1 MRATINSSC
10 RCIFSAAA
18 LGRAALVLAVLL
30 VLGAAAGSAAAQ
42 SIAVPA
48 YFYPGGSPDYW
59 TQLGQAG
66 PGALAVMNPDSGPGS
81 APDPNYVSAVEAA
94 EAAGITVVGYV
105 YTSYGSRSLRAVES
119 DVNKYYNWYPV
130 QGIFFDEA
138 STSCSQEP
146 YYAQLN
152 SFVKAK
158 GGVARTVLN
167 PGTQTNQCYA
177 SAADTLL
184 TFEGSDSEY
193 VNSYSAPS
201 WVSSYPASRFWHV
214 IYGTSTTSAMAT
226 AVQLSKARNAGYVY
240 VTSASL
246 PNPYD
251 VLPTLYW
258 SSELAD
264 TGATGALSA
273 PTNTAVPIVSGADT
287 QGQALSTSTGSWSGS
302 PAPTYTYQWQDCGS
316 TGASCTNISGAT
328 ASSYTLAGGDVG
340 RTIVAVVTATN
351 SQGQA
356 SASSTATAVV
366 QAALSA
372 PTNTA
377 VPIVSGADTQGQALS
392 TSTGSWSGSPAPTY
406 TYQWQDCGSTG
417 ASCTNISGAT
427 ASSYTLAGG
436 DVGRTIVAVVTATN
450 SQGQASASSTATAVV
465 QAALSA
471 PTNTAVPIVSGADT
485 QGQALS
491 TSTGSWSGSP
501 APTYTYQWQD
511 CGSTGASC
519 TNISGATASSY
530 TLAGGDVGR
539 TIVAVVTATNSQGQA
554 SASSTA
560 TAVVQAALSA
570 PTNTAVPI
578 VSGADTQGQALSTST
593 GSWSGSPAPTYTYQW
608 QDCGST
614 GASCTNISGATA
626 SSYTLAGGDVGRTI
640 VAVVT
645 ATNSQGQ
652 ASASSTATAVV
663 QAALSAP
670 TNTAVPIVSGAD
682 TQGQALSTSTGSWSG
697 SPAPTYTYQWQDC
710 GSTGASCTNISGA
723 TASSYTLAGGDVG
736 RTIVAVVTATNS
748 QGHASASSTATAVVQ
763 AASSGPPAP
772 SGFRGGDYS
781 VEANTV
787 SLTGTGQALAI
798 QATISSTGTL
808 SDMFVYQEAG
818 ISGSPT
824 IEAAVYAD
832 KNGYPG
838 AQIGDSASNALSS
851 AGWLDMG
858 GLQVG
863 SAGSMT
869 VTAGQKVW
877 LIIHV
882 QGSSTLKLAEKG
894 GCSGQAWKVT
904 NSPTWLDDPWTSGGT
919 GTSDCSVSA
928 YVTG

>member
-1 MRATINSSC
+1 L
-10 RCIFSAAA
+10 SAAA
-18 LGRAALVLAVLL
+18 LGRAALVFAVLL

-273 PTNTAVPIVSGADT
+273 PTNTAVPIVGGTDT
-287 QGQALSTSTGSWSGS
+287 QGQAVSTSTGSWSGS

-316 TGASCTNISGAT
+316 TGGSCTNISGAT
-328 ASSYTLAGGDVG
+328 ASSYTLAAGDVG
-340 RTIVAVVTATN
+340 HTIVAVVTATN
-351 SQGQA
+351 SQGQ
-356 SASSTATAVV
+356 
-366 QAALSA
+366 
-372 PTNTA
+372 
-377 VPIVSGADTQGQALS
+377 
-392 TSTGSWSGSPAPTY
+392 
-406 TYQWQDCGSTG
+406 
-417 ASCTNISGAT
+417 
-427 ASSYTLAGG
+427 
-436 DVGRTIVAVVTATN
+436 
-450 SQGQASASSTATAVV
+450 
-465 QAALSA
+465 
-471 PTNTAVPIVSGADT
+471 
-485 QGQALS
+485 
-491 TSTGSWSGSP
+491 
-501 APTYTYQWQD
+501 
-511 CGSTGASC
+511 
-519 TNISGATASSY
+519 
-530 TLAGGDVGR
+530 
-539 TIVAVVTATNSQGQA
+539 
-554 SASSTA
+554 
-560 TAVVQAALSA
+560 
-570 PTNTAVPI
+570 
-578 VSGADTQGQALSTST
+578 
-593 GSWSGSPAPTYTYQW
+593 
-608 QDCGST
+608 
-614 GASCTNISGATA
+614 
-626 SSYTLAGGDVGRTI
+626 
-640 VAVVT
+640 
-645 ATNSQGQ
+645 
-652 ASASSTATAVV
+652 
-663 QAALSAP
+663 
-670 TNTAVPIVSGAD
+670 
-682 TQGQALSTSTGSWSG
+682 
-697 SPAPTYTYQWQDC
+697 
-710 GSTGASCTNISGA
+710 
-723 TASSYTLAGGDVG
+723 
-736 RTIVAVVTATNS
+736 
-748 QGHASASSTATAVVQ
+748 ASASSTATAVVQ

-808 SDMFVYQEAG
+808 SDMLIYQEAG

-858 GLQVG
+858 GLQAG
-863 SAGSMT
+863 SAGSMS